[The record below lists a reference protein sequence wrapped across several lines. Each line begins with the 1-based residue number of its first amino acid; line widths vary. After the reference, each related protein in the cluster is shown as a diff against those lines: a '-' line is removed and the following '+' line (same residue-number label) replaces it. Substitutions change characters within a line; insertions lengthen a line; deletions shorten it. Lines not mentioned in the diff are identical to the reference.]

1 MTLPFGLLTFDF
13 VKPAM
18 QEHINIVECPRDA
31 MQGIHDFIP
40 TATKIDYLNA
50 LLHVGFD
57 TLDCGSFVSPK
68 AVPQM
73 ADTADVLAGLDT
85 ASTNTK
91 LLVIVANRRGAED
104 ACNQEKVDILGYPF
118 SISNTFQ
125 QRNTRRSLEESVPL
139 VGEIFTLAKESK
151 KELVVYLSMGFGNP
165 YGDPWSPDIAA
176 HWAEHFAKLGVKTI
190 ALADTVGTAESE
202 QISPLFD
209 ALIPRFPEV
218 TFGAHFHASP
228 AMRIPKIKAAW
239 DSGCR
244 RFDSAMLGFGGCP
257 FAEDELVGNVATES
271 LLAFCA
277 EQKIETGLNEAAF
290 AEAARIAKTI
300 F

>member
-1 MTLPFGLLTFDF
+1 
-13 VKPAM
+13 
-18 QEHINIVECPRDA
+18 

-40 TATKIDYLNA
+40 TQTKIAYLNS
-50 LLHVGFD
+50 LLKVGFD

-73 ADTADVLAGLDT
+73 ADTAEVLAGLETDDT
-85 ASTNTK
+85 ETS

-104 ACNQEKVDILGYPF
+104 ACKQEKVDILGYPF

-125 QRNTRRSLEESVPL
+125 ERNTRRSLEESVPL
-139 VGEIFTLAKESK
+139 VDDIFSLAKANE
-151 KELVVYLSMGFGNP
+151 KELVVYLSMAFGNP
-165 YGDPWSPDIAA
+165 YGDPWSPEIAA

-190 ALADTVGTAESE
+190 ALADTVGTAGPET
-202 QISPLFD
+202 IAPLFET
-209 ALIPRFPEV
+209 LIPRFPEV

-228 AMRIPKIKAAW
+228 SMRLPKIQAAW

-271 LLAFCA
+271 LLPFCHDQNIQTALKPEAFV
-277 EQKIETGLNEAAF
+277 EAATM
-290 AEAARIAKTI
+290 AKTV

>member
-1 MTLPFGLLTFDF
+1 
-13 VKPAM
+13 M
-18 QEHINIVECPRDA
+18 QADIHIVECPRDA

-40 TATKIDYLNA
+40 TQTKINYLNS
-50 LLHVGFD
+50 LLNVGFD

-73 ADTADVLAGLDT
+73 ADTAEVLAGLQTGDT
-85 ASTNTK
+85 DTR

-104 ACNQEKVDILGYPF
+104 ACKQEKVDILGYPF

-125 QRNTRRSLEESVPL
+125 ERNTRRSLEASVPL
-139 VGEIFTLAKESK
+139 VDEIFELAKANG

-165 YGDPWSPDIAA
+165 YGDPWSPEIAA

-190 ALADTVGTAESE
+190 ALADTVGTAEPDTIAS
-202 QISPLFD
+202 LFETV
-209 ALIPRFPEV
+209 IPRFPEV

-228 AMRIPKIKAAW
+228 SMRVSKIQAAW

-271 LLAFCA
+271 LVSFCA
-277 EQKIETGLNEAAF
+277 EHNIATGLNADAF
-290 AEAARIAKTI
+290 AEAASIARTI